1 MIRRGAAFLLVL
13 TAGTVRLEASFTPE
27 RSPVLEKAYRH
38 PDLQIASLERP
49 ASEVTP
55 PVDRESLER
64 QLSSLGAQSGLYDWR
79 SGRWGSL
86 VLSVPVLPGDG
97 AGNRLGPPRPVGES
111 EAWRALS
118 GYLRG
123 HHESLRVDLS
133 ELGEPRVSVFD
144 KGALIQVHAPRVV
157 GGIPVRDSGLSAV
170 VSHGNLILLGLQN
183 WGTVDA
189 TRRPALSADAA
200 RGVVE
205 AHLKPFPVTGYNGS
219 GHLERVPL
227 ARGRDLLA
235 VTAGQGY
242 DFRLVWAVY
251 PRVADIGTWEG
262 LVDAITG
269 ELIAFQDT
277 NAYAVR
283 RVIGGVYPAS
293 SDQQPPDGIERPGW
307 PMPYTDVNGSKA
319 SFTSSGGQVTV
330 CEEGQIATSLSGQFI
345 DVFDSCGP
353 VNETSAAGDIDL
365 GTSGG
370 TDCVVPSGHSPGDTH
385 AARTAFYQ
393 LNRMKE
399 QAKGHVTANP
409 GAFWLNG
416 VLQVNV
422 NNPLT
427 CGGFWNGSTI
437 TAYRQSGEC
446 RNFGEIAGLLDH
458 EFAHGLDDNDT
469 NGTLSN
475 PFEGA
480 ADIVANLQQN
490 LSCVGRG
497 IFKNMVCSGY
507 GDQCDG
513 TPPTGCTGVRDHDF
527 MLHRCDRPH
536 TITWITNGF
545 TSAECNNTGPAGAC
559 PPGSGPCGGVVQCE
573 GMVVGETVWDLQFRD
588 LRAAPFNFDANTALE
603 LTTRLNYRAAQLI
616 TNWYTCAVGGGCG
629 ATGGYLQ
636 FLAADDDNGNIV
648 DGTPHMSAIRAAFE
662 RHEIHC
668 TTPAVMDGGCV
679 GGPTAAPVLAATP
692 AAGGADLGWGAVAG
706 AASYAVYKTEGVLG
720 CDPGKVKIG
729 ETAGTTFSDSGLLD
743 GRTYFYSVLPVGA
756 NASCFGLMSACASV
770 VPLLPPD
777 PCVPVELQDFGVE

>member
-1 MIRRGAAFLLVL
+1 MMRRGAAFLLVL
-13 TAGTVRLEASFTPE
+13 TAGTVRVEASLTPD

-38 PDLQIASLERP
+38 PDLQIVSLARP
-49 ASEVTP
+49 ASEVAP
-55 PVDRESLER
+55 PVSRESLER

-79 SGRWGSL
+79 SGAWGSL

-97 AGNRLGPPRPVGES
+97 AGNRLGPPRPVGEA
-111 EAWRALS
+111 EAWRALT
-118 GYLRG
+118 GYLRS
-123 HHESLRVDLS
+123 HESLRVDLS
-133 ELGEPRVSVFD
+133 ELGEPRVTVFG

-170 VSHGNLILLGLQN
+170 ISHGNLVLLGAQG
-183 WGTVDA
+183 WGPVDA
-189 TRRPALSADAA
+189 TTSPVVTAEAA
-200 RGVVE
+200 RRVV
-205 AHLKPFPVTGYNGS
+205 ARHVHPFRIARYRS
-219 GHLERVPL
+219 DDHLERIPL
-227 ARGRDLLA
+227 ARGQEMA
-235 VTAGQGY
+235 TVAMGSGY
-242 DFRLVWAVY
+242 DYRL
-251 PRVADIGTWEG
+251 TWVIATVVEG
-262 LVDAITG
+262 DPGSWEALVDALTG

-283 RVIGGVYPAS
+283 RVVGGVYPAS
-293 SDQQPPDGIERPGW
+293 ADQQPPGGVERPGW
-307 PMPYTDVNGSKA
+307 PMPFTDVNGA
-319 SFTSSGGQVTV
+319 TTTFTTSGGLLAA
-330 CEEGQIATSLSGQFI
+330 CEQAQISTKLDGQFVS
-345 DVFDSCGP
+345 VFDSCGP
-353 VNETSAAGDIDL
+353 VNETSAAGDIDM
-365 GTSGG
+365 GISGG
-370 TDCVVPSGHSPGDTH
+370 TDCVVPAGHSGGDTH
-385 AARTAFYQ
+385 AARTAFYH

-399 QAKGHVTANP
+399 QAKGHVTTP
-409 GAFWLNG
+409 PLSTWLNG

-427 CGGFWNGSTI
+427 CGGFWNGSEI
-437 TAYRQSGEC
+437 TSYRESAEC

-458 EFAHGLDDNDT
+458 EFGHGLDDNDT

-475 PFEGA
+475 PYEGA
-480 ADIVANLQQN
+480 ADVVANLQQN

-497 IFKNMVCSGY
+497 IFKNMVCGGY

-536 TITWITNGF
+536 TVTWITQGF

-559 PPGSGPCGGVVQCE
+559 PPGNGPCGRVNQCE
-573 GMVVGETVWDLQFRD
+573 AMVVGETVWDLQFRD
-588 LRAAPFNFDANTALE
+588 LRAAPFNLDANTALE
-603 LTTRLNYRAAQLI
+603 LTTRLNYRAQQLI
-616 TNWYTCAVGGGCG
+616 TSWYTCAVGGGCA

-636 FLAADDDNGNIV
+636 FLAADDDNGNIA

-668 TTPAVMDGGCV
+668 DTPAVIDSGCA
-679 GGPTAAPVLAATP
+679 GGPTAAPVLTATP

-706 AASYAVYKTEGVLG
+706 AAGYAVYKTEGVNG

-743 GRTYFYSVLPVGA
+743 GRTYFYGVLPVGA
-756 NASCFGLMSACASV
+756 NASCFGPMSACASV